1 MTITKQDV
9 IDNGKELSA
18 LGLDDEMI
26 LGMTTE
32 EINRYFTAEN
42 FTAMFGECDYS
53 DIDLATWA
61 FAARGQKF
69 LLENLDKI

>member
-1 MTITKQDV
+1 MTMADV
-9 IDNGKELSA
+9 RNNRVALSTV
-18 LGLDDEMI
+18 GLDDEMV
-26 LGMTTE
+26 LRMTSE
-32 EINRYFTAEN
+32 EIDQYFTAEN

-53 DIDLATWA
+53 GIELATWA